1 MVLVVCCG
9 GDRGRWY
16 LDLLS
21 LIHVVDLGLGC
32 CAPAGVVVVVA
43 TVGVAVCACH
53 PYILDLLDRSPQ
65 KRGVP
70 ITTGVGFRNCCCIF
84 IFIFIFIFI
93 CGIIRPAR
101 TSQYQY

>member
-1 MVLVVCCG
+1 MVSRPAV
-9 GDRGRWY
+9 R
-16 LDLLS
+16 
-21 LIHVVDLGLGC
+21 IHVVDLGLGC

-53 PYILDLLDRSPQ
+53 LHILDLLDRSPQ

-70 ITTGVGFRNCCCIF
+70 IKTGVGFRNCCC
-84 IFIFIFIFI
+84 IFIFIFI